1 MLPRFSF
8 SLNSV
13 VNLVLAL
20 GEVGVVCISFNV
32 PSRDWLHPTIA
43 GTEISDT
50 SQSPHNVNLDWGED
64 RTLGDTR
71 DLGMEVQLVIMSHWS
86 IASQCYYSTSDRNSH
101 ITIYTFHSGINS
113 SEIMH
118 FIGGTDALHGSSY
131 TWVSTRPQIECYF

>member
-71 DLGMEVQLVIMSHWS
+71 DLGMEVQLVVMSHWVNS
-86 IASQCYYSTSDRNSH
+86 ISMLLQYFRQKFSH
-101 ITIYTFHSGINS
+101 YDIYFS
-113 SEIMH
+113 
-118 FIGGTDALHGSSY
+118 
-131 TWVSTRPQIECYF
+131 